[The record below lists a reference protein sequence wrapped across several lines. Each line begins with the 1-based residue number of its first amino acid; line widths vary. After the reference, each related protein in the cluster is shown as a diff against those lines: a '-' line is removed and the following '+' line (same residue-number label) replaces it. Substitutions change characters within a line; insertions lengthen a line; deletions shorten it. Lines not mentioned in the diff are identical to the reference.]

1 MSGFHEVIV
10 AGLGAMGSCTLQHLA
25 RRGHRVMG
33 IDRFAPPHGMGSS
46 HGKSRIIREAYFE
59 DPRYVPLV
67 QHAYGG
73 WAALEAESGMRLF
86 RQTGG
91 LMLGPPEGMLVR
103 GARRSADLHGLA
115 HELLD
120 AREVARRFPAF
131 RPDPDWIGVWE
142 PRAGMLHPERAIEAA
157 LTVAR
162 AHGAEVRTHETV
174 LGWDAIPGGV
184 EVSTTTGRHRAAA
197 LVVSV
202 GAWTAP
208 LLADLALPLVVQ
220 RNVLHWFTPAA
231 HAEHFTPEAL
241 PIFISEF
248 APAQS
253 WYGFPDTGDGVK
265 LARHHHGVATT
276 ADAADRTVSAGE
288 VTEMRTLIARL
299 MPDANGDHRESA
311 ACLYTNAPDEHFLLG
326 RNPRQ
331 PNVIVASPCSGHGFK
346 FASAIGEILADL
358 ATEREPAFDLSLFAI
373 DRFVTS

>member
-10 AGLGAMGSCTLQHLA
+10 AGLGAMGSCALHHLA

-33 IDRFAPPHGMGSS
+33 VDRFAPPHAMGSS

-67 QHAYGG
+67 QRAYEC
-73 WAALEAESGMRLF
+73 WAALEAESGVRLF

-91 LMLGPPEGMLVR
+91 LMLGPPDGTLVR
-103 GARRSADLHGLA
+103 GARLSADLHGLP

-131 RPDPDWIGVWE
+131 RPEADWVGVWE
-142 PRAGMLHPERAIEAA
+142 PRAGMLHPERAIESA
-157 LTVAR
+157 LTMAR

-184 EVSTTTGRHRAAA
+184 EVTTTSGRHRAAA
-197 LVVSV
+197 LIVSV

-220 RNVLHWFTPAA
+220 RNVLHWFAPAA

-241 PIFISEF
+241 PIFINEIE
-248 APAQS
+248 PGHS

-265 LARHHHGVATT
+265 LARHHYGAATT
-276 ADAADRTVSAGE
+276 ADLAERTVAPNE
-288 VTEMRTLIARL
+288 VAEMRTVVARY
-299 MPDANGDHRESA
+299 MPDANGTHRESA
-311 ACLYTNAPDEHFLLG
+311 ACLYTNAPDEHFLIG
-326 RNPRQ
+326 RHPRQ
-331 PNVIVASPCSGHGFK
+331 ANVIVASPCSGHGFK
-346 FASAIGEILADL
+346 FASAIGEILGDL
-358 ATEREPAFDLSLFAI
+358 ATERTPTFDMSLFAI
-373 DRFVTS
+373 DRFAAA